1 MATKITE
8 IEVNTEKPVATK
20 GMDVSPKIMNRG
32 IQYLKADH
40 RGHGVEVTQQR
51 LPHSGC
57 LGQPRSMCYQLL
69 ISFLT
74 LFL

>member
-1 MATKITE
+1 
-8 IEVNTEKPVATK
+8 
-20 GMDVSPKIMNRG
+20 MDVPPKIMNRG

-40 RGHGVEVTQQR
+40 RGHGAEVTQQR

-57 LGQPRSMCYQLL
+57 LGQLPSVCYQLL

-74 LFL
+74 LLL